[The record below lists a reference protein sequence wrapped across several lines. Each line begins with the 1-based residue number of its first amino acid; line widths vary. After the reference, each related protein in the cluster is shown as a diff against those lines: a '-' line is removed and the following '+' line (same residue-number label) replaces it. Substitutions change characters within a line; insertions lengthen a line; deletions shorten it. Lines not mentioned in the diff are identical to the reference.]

1 MQIGVPKETAPRERR
16 VALAPDSVGRLVK
29 TGARV
34 VVEHDAGAAA
44 SFPDSAYTTA
54 GATIA
59 PTLAATLADSDV
71 VAKVQRPSPDEARAF
86 KNGAILISL
95 FQPEAAADVLPVL
108 GERSVTALS
117 LERVP
122 RITRAQSMDVL
133 SSQSTVAGYNAVL
146 IGASMMPKFLPML
159 TTAAGNIAPAKA
171 FVLGAGVAGL
181 QAIATA
187 KRLGAIVSA
196 FDVRPA
202 VREQVQ
208 SLGATFVAAEA
219 ISSDAEDKGGYAR
232 EQSEEQQRRT
242 AALLHDHLKQVDL
255 VITTAQIP
263 GRPAPKLITAAMVKD
278 MRPGTVI
285 VDLAA
290 ESGGNCELTRPGE
303 IIDANGAFRGPPV
316 EHHHHL
322 RSRGH
327 PELRSDARE
336 SDVRPE
342 RAHAPPAPDERRRGD
357 DRPERRDRRPDV
369 RRIRGQAAQLTGRL
383 TRSRVLAA
391 APPARSPHGRDDHA
405 RDGQRVRER
414 REPEREPRPVVRMDE
429 RAE

>member
-16 VALAPDSVGRLVK
+16 VALAPDSVARLVK
-29 TGARV
+29 AGAEV
-34 VVEHDAGAAA
+34 IVEHGAGVEA
-44 SFPDSAYTTA
+44 SFPDDAYASA

-59 PTLAATLADSDV
+59 PNRGDAFAADV
-71 VAKVQRPSPDEARAF
+71 VAKVQRPSPDEARML
-86 KNGAILISL
+86 KSDGLLISL
-95 FQPEAAADVLPVL
+95 LQPAASADLLPVL
-108 GERSVTALS
+108 AERRVTALS

-133 SSQSTVAGYNAVL
+133 SSQSTVAGYKAVL
-146 IGASMMPKFLPML
+146 VGASLMPKFLPML

-187 KRLGAIVSA
+187 RRLGAIVSA

-202 VREQVQ
+202 VKEQVQ

-219 ISSDAEDKGGYAR
+219 IASDAEDKGGYAR

-242 AALLHDHLKQVDL
+242 ASLLHDHLKQMDL

-263 GRPAPKLITAAMVKD
+263 GRPAPRLITEAMVAD

-290 ESGGNCELTRPGE
+290 ESGGNCALTKPGE
-303 IIDANGAFRGPPV
+303 TVHANGVLIYGALDIASTVPTHASQMFGRNVLTLLQHLMKDGAVTIDLADEIAGPMCV
-316 EHHHHL
+316 
-322 RSRGH
+322 
-327 PELRSDARE
+327 
-336 SDVRPE
+336 VYQ
-342 RAHAPPAPDERRRGD
+342 
-357 DRPERRDRRPDV
+357 
-369 RRIRGQAAQLTGRL
+369 GQ
-383 TRSRVLAA
+383 
-391 APPARSPHGRDDHA
+391 
-405 RDGQRVRER
+405 
-414 REPEREPRPVVRMDE
+414 PRTP
-429 RAE
+429 